1 MSTTKIKTC
10 TDAEL
15 ADLLSSFGDC
25 ETQSHLDDLAV
36 TLAGY
41 ELTKQQ
47 RAKASGAYAEA
58 KARIDGGGL

>member
-1 MSTTKIKTC
+1 MSKDTC

-15 ADLLSSFGDC
+15 ADLLSSFDDC

-47 RAKASGAYAEA
+47 RAKAKGAYTKA